1 HRMSDPGI
9 VLASPWGPALAIG
22 GMMLVTF
29 LCRIAGAVLMRHV
42 RITPR
47 IERGLRALPGSIIL
61 ATILP
66 VALDAGWPALVALG
80 AAIGVMAATRID
92 VLSLAAGLGTL
103 SVIRALL

>member
-1 HRMSDPGI
+1 MSGMSAFI
-9 VLASPWGPALAIG
+9 ATPWGTALAIA
-22 GMMLVTF
+22 GMALVTF
-29 LCRIAGAVLMRHV
+29 LCRIGGVVLMTRV

-66 VALDAGWPALVALG
+66 VVIDNGLPAIIAMA
-80 AAIGVMAATRID
+80 AAIAMMAITRID
-92 VLSLAAGLGTL
+92 VLALLAGLGTL

>member
-1 HRMSDPGI
+1 MNALGSI
-9 VLASPWGPALAIG
+9 IASPWGSVLAIA

-29 LCRIAGAVLMRHV
+29 LCRIAGVVVMSRV

-66 VALDAGWPALVALG
+66 VVIDNGWPAIVAL
-80 AAIGVMAATRID
+80 AVAIIAMTLTRID
-92 VLSLAAGLGTL
+92 IVGLVAGLGTL
-103 SVIRALL
+103 AVIRALG

>member
-1 HRMSDPGI
+1 MNGWSAFI
-9 VLASPWGPALAIG
+9 TSPWGAIIAIAA
-22 GMMLVTF
+22 MTLVTF
-29 LCRIAGAVLMRHV
+29 LCRIGGVVLMSHV

-66 VALDAGWPALVALG
+66 AALDNGWPAIAALG
-80 AAIGVMAATRID
+80 AAVAVMAATRID
-92 VLSLAAGLGTL
+92 LLGLAAGLGTL

>member
-1 HRMSDPGI
+1 MSGLSAFI
-9 VLASPWGPALAIG
+9 ATPWGSALAIL

-29 LCRIAGAVLMRHV
+29 LCRIGGVLLMSRV
-42 RITPR
+42 PITPR

-66 VALDAGWPALVALG
+66 VVIDSGWPAIVAVA
-80 AAIGVMAATRID
+80 AAIAVMAFTRID
-92 VLSLAAGLGTL
+92 LLGLLAGLGTL

>member
-1 HRMSDPGI
+1 MSAADTIIASSWGS
-9 VLASPWGPALAIG
+9 VLAIA

-29 LCRIAGAVLMRHV
+29 LCRIAGVVVMSRV

-66 VALDAGWPALVALG
+66 VVMDNGLPAIAAL
-80 AAIGVMAATRID
+80 AAAVTAMAVTRID
-92 VLSLAAGLGTL
+92 VIGLLAGLGTL
-103 SVIRALL
+103 AVIRALG